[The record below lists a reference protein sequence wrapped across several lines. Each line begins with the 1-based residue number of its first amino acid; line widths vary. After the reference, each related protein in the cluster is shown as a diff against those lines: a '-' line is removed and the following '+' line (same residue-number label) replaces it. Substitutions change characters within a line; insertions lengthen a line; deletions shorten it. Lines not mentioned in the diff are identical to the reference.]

1 MDRGSETS
9 LLSQIV
15 GNQVFHARA
24 LTESAHGNAVQGSRG
39 TVEVGLGER
48 RRLRREFHFL
58 SISTRVIFNPDK

>member
-24 LTESAHGNAVQGSRG
+24 LTESAHGNAVQSSRG
-39 TVEVGLGER
+39 TWRLGWEKGEGCLAER
-48 RRLRREFHFL
+48 ISFL
-58 SISTRVIFNPDK
+58 IDIDESNF